1 MKLIMVS
8 NRLPVTVLEG
18 RELEFKE
25 SIGGL
30 VSGLRAYLDLKSPQL
45 GNFAGDYTWI
55 GWPGATVKEHMKKNL
70 TSKMLSDFH
79 GYPVFL
85 SERAMERFYHGFCN
99 RTIWP
104 LFHYFTSNVSYDE
117 ENWSYYKKVNE
128 NFCDSI
134 MQIIRPG
141 DIVWI
146 HDYHL
151 MLLPRLI
158 RERMPSVPIGFFLHI
173 PFPTFEVF
181 RLLPSKWRKDL
192 LEGLLGADLIG
203 FHTHDY
209 TEHFLRCVLRI
220 LGHEHS
226 VGEIQLNDH
235 LVRVETFPMGID
247 FQKFYSAVSRP
258 EVQMERAELKNVF
271 ADCKVILSLDRL
283 DYTKGIV
290 NRLQGYELFLEKNPE
305 WQGKAVMVLIVVPS
319 RSKVEHYQQMKRQ
332 IDEVVGRINGKFGS
346 INWTPILYHY
356 KFLPFNK
363 LVALYNSS
371 EVALVTPIRDG
382 MNLVAKEYLATKKEG
397 KGVLIISE
405 MAGASKEVR
414 EAIIINPNDLE
425 EIAGAL
431 REALE
436 MPGEEQVRR
445 NRIMQSRLERH
456 DVVRWADS
464 FVRALRE
471 IKDDERGLDHKQLSM
486 STRAQLFD
494 DFKRAERRLLLL
506 AHDETPV
513 QFAGSSDLAKTTEE
527 YWKTLQL
534 ISKDPKNEVVLLSG
548 SDKMTLQSR
557 FKTLDIG
564 LVAEH
569 GAWIKMRNRDW
580 RMPKPLTNDWK
591 PRILPIL
598 EIYSDRLPGSYVEDK
613 EFSLAWHY
621 RMADHEMASAIAKEL
636 LDDLVSFTA
645 NIGVQVLQGNKL
657 IEVRNTGMSKGDAGS
672 CWISEKHFDFI
683 LGVGY
688 DWTDEELFKILPET
702 AFSIK
707 VGSPQSAAKFNLRDS
722 KEVLKLLQELGET
735 SFGALTQIPLHS
747 ASSGTPF

>member
-1 MKLIMVS
+1 MQLLMVS
-8 NRLPVTVLEG
+8 NRLPVTVLDEK
-18 RELEFKE
+18 ELEFKE
-25 SIGGL
+25 SVGGL
-30 VSGLRAYLDLKSPQL
+30 VSGLKAYLDFKSPQL
-45 GNFAGDYTWI
+45 DNPVVDYTWI
-55 GWPGATVKEHMKKNL
+55 GWPGATIKEHMKKAVG
-70 TSKMLSDFH
+70 SKMLSDFH

-85 SERAMERFYHGFCN
+85 TERAMDKFYHGFCN

-104 LFHYFTSNVSYDE
+104 LFHYFTSNVSYDD

-134 MQIIRPG
+134 MQILRPD

-151 MLLPRLI
+151 MLLPGLI

-181 RLLPSKWRKDL
+181 RLLPSKWQKDL

-209 TEHFLRCVLRI
+209 TQYFLRCVLRI

-226 VGEIQLNDH
+226 MGQIQLNDH

-247 FQKFYSAVSRP
+247 FQKFYGSVSSP
-258 EVQMERAELKNVF
+258 EVQTERKELKNVF

-305 WQGKAVMVLIVVPS
+305 WHGKAVMVLIVVPS

-371 EVALVTPIRDG
+371 DVALVTPIRDG
-382 MNLVAKEYLATKKEG
+382 MNLIAKEYVATKKEG
-397 KGVLIISE
+397 NGVLILSE

-414 EAIIINPNDLE
+414 EAIIVNPNDLE

-431 REALE
+431 KDALE
-436 MPGEEQVRR
+436 MPEEEQQRR

-456 DVVRWADS
+456 DVVSWADS
-464 FVRALRE
+464 FVKALRE
-471 IKDDERGLDHKQLSM
+471 IKDEEKVMQHKQLSA
-486 STRAQLFD
+486 SARAQLLD
-494 DFKRAERRLLLL
+494 DFTRAGSRLLLL
-506 AHDETPV
+506 DYDGTLVA
-513 QFAGSSDLAKTTEE
+513 FAGSPKLAKPTEAA
-527 YWKTLQL
+527 WKTLRRL
-534 ISKDPKNEVVLLSG
+534 SGDSRNEVVLVSG
-548 SDKMTLQSR
+548 RDKTTLQSW
-557 FKTLDIG
+557 FGTLDIG

-569 GAWIKMRNRDW
+569 GAWIRKRNEEW
-580 RMPKPLTNDWK
+580 RMLKPLTNDWK
-591 PRILPIL
+591 PKILPIL
-598 EIYSDRLPGSYVEDK
+598 ETYSDRLPGSFVEDK

-621 RMADHEMASAIAKEL
+621 RMADNEMASAIAKEL

-645 NIGVQVLQGNKL
+645 NIAVQVLQGNKV
-657 IEVRNTGMSKGDAGS
+657 IEVRNPGMSKGDAGS
-672 CWISEKHFDFI
+672 YWISENHFDFI
-683 LGVGY
+683 LGVGD
-688 DWTDEELFKILPET
+688 DWTDEDLFKILPET
-702 AFSIK
+702 AYSIK
-707 VGSPQSAAKFNLRDS
+707 VGSPQSAAKFNLPDS
-722 KEVLKLLQELGET
+722 KEVLNLLQELGKT
-735 SFGALTQIPLHS
+735 AAARRP
-747 ASSGTPF
+747 

>member
-1 MKLIMVS
+1 MQLLMVS
-8 NRLPVTVLEG
+8 NRLPVTVLDEK
-18 RELEFKE
+18 ELEFKE
-25 SIGGL
+25 SVGGL
-30 VSGLRAYLDLKSPQL
+30 VSGLKAYLDVKSPQPD
-45 GNFAGDYTWI
+45 NPAGDYTWI
-55 GWPGATVKEHMKKNL
+55 GWPGATIKEHMKK
-70 TSKMLSDFH
+70 TVISKMLSDFH

-85 SERAMERFYHGFCN
+85 TERAMDRFYHGFCN

-104 LFHYFTSNVSYDE
+104 LFHYFTSNVSYDD
-117 ENWSYYKKVNE
+117 ENWGYYKKVNE

-134 MQIIRPG
+134 MQILRP
-141 DIVWI
+141 DDVVWI

-151 MLLPRLI
+151 MLLPGLI

-173 PFPTFEVF
+173 PFPSFEVF
-181 RLLPSKWRKDL
+181 RLLPSKWQKDL

-209 TEHFLRCVLRI
+209 TQYFLRCVLRI

-226 VGEIQLNDH
+226 MGQIQLNDH

-247 FQKFYSAVSRP
+247 FQKFYGSVSSP
-258 EVQMERAELKNVF
+258 EVQAERAELKNVF

-305 WQGKAVMVLIVVPS
+305 WHGKAVMVLIVVPS

-371 EVALVTPIRDG
+371 DVALVTPIRDG
-382 MNLVAKEYLATKKEG
+382 MNLIAKEYVATKREG
-397 KGVLIISE
+397 KGVLILSE

-414 EAIIINPNDLE
+414 EAIIVNPNDLE

-431 REALE
+431 KDALE
-436 MPGEEQVRR
+436 MPEEEQRRR

-464 FVRALRE
+464 FVQSLRE
-471 IKDDERGLDHKQLSM
+471 IKDEERVMQHKQLSP
-486 STRAQLFD
+486 SARTQLLD
-494 DFKRAERRLLLL
+494 DFTRAERRLLLL
-506 AHDETPV
+506 DYDGTLVA
-513 QFAGSSDLAKTTEE
+513 FAGSPKLAKPTEAA
-527 YWKTLQL
+527 WKTLRRL
-534 ISKDPKNEVVLLSG
+534 SEDPKNDVVLVSG
-548 SDKMTLQSR
+548 RDKTTLQSW
-557 FKTLDIG
+557 FGTLDIG

-569 GAWIKMRNRDW
+569 GAWIRKRNEEW
-580 RMPKPLTNDWK
+580 RMLKPLTSDWK
-591 PRILPIL
+591 PKILPIL
-598 EIYSDRLPGSYVEDK
+598 ETYSDRLPGSFVEDK

-621 RMADHEMASAIAKEL
+621 RMADQEMASTIAKEL
-636 LDDLVSFTA
+636 MDDLVSFTA
-645 NIGVQVLQGNKL
+645 NIAVQVLQGNKV
-657 IEVRNTGMSKGDAGS
+657 IEVRNPGMSKGDAGS
-672 CWISEKHFDFI
+672 YWISENQFDFI
-683 LGVGY
+683 LGVGD
-688 DWTDEELFKILPET
+688 DWTDEDLFKILPET
-702 AFSIK
+702 AYSIK
-707 VGSPQSAAKFNLRDS
+707 VGSPQSAAKFNLSDS
-722 KEVLKLLQELGET
+722 REVLNLLQELGKT
-735 SFGALTQIPLHS
+735 AAARKPQR
-747 ASSGTPF
+747 